1 MSKNGYI
8 RIPRSLFASKE
19 WTEKRVF
26 SKFEAILS
34 LLEQASYVDGRML
47 HFGDTDLILRRG
59 QLATTL
65 RTLAGIWGW
74 NAATVLRFLHKLRNS
89 YQDTIRINVETIK
102 NTMGTIITI
111 CNYDCSDDFITV
123 GETAFETAFETTPAT
138 YNNKGEEIKDIKN
151 DRITPPD
158 ELVKN
163 FIRACARSETRETA
177 RQLIAPL
184 LASGFLQTEVWNKTA
199 QKGSKLLVMVWSY
212 YPNLQ
217 MEFSEPLLRRQANMI
232 AHKYA
237 ADDIVRVIERMANTV
252 GLTQKKKSFYSTLC
266 HWLDTDYERL
276 NRIKKQKQ

>member
-1 MSKNGYI
+1 
-8 RIPRSLFASKE
+8 
-19 WTEKRVF
+19 
-26 SKFEAILS
+26 
-34 LLEQASYVDGRML
+34 
-47 HFGDTDLILRRG
+47 
-59 QLATTL
+59 
-65 RTLAGIWGW
+65 
-74 NAATVLRFLHKLRNS
+74 
-89 YQDTIRINVETIK
+89 
-102 NTMGTIITI
+102 MGTIITI

-123 GETAFETAFETTPAT
+123 GDTVVDTQRDTAFDTLPAT
-138 YNNKGEEIKDIKN
+138 YNNKGEEIKDGKN

-217 MEFSEPLLRRQANMI
+217 LEFSEPLLRRQANMI
-232 AHKYA
+232 AQKYA
-237 ADDIVRVIERMANTV
+237 ADDICRVIERMSNTV

-266 HWLDTDYERL
+266 HWLETDYERL